1 MAGRL
6 SPEQQRA
13 AFIQAGRREIAL
25 GQRPLYRLRRVGQ
38 HDWTVEEAT
47 WITFEAARPTIAR
60 DLAHAMLATAL
71 DVTSD
76 TIDVEVDD
84 ADVTTLTPP
93 KRDGQV
99 YGG

>member
-1 MAGRL
+1 MARRV
-6 SPEQQRA
+6 SPERQRA
-13 AFIQAGRREIAL
+13 AFIQAGQREIAG
-25 GQRPLYRLRRVGQ
+25 GQRPLYRLRRIGQ

-47 WITFEAARPTIAR
+47 WVTFEAARPSIAR
-60 DLAHAMLATAL
+60 ALAHAILADVL
-71 DVTSD
+71 DVASD
-76 TIDVEVDD
+76 SIDVEVDD

>member
-1 MAGRL
+1 MARSV
-6 SPEQQRA
+6 SPERQRA
-13 AFIQAGRREIAL
+13 AFVKAGQREIAAAP
-25 GQRPLYRLRRVGQ
+25 PLYRVRRL
-38 HDWTVEEAT
+38 HEHEWTVEEAA
-47 WITFEAARPTIAR
+47 WITFEAASTNVAR
-60 DLAHAMLATAL
+60 DLAHAMLASVL

-76 TIDVEVDD
+76 RFDVEVDD